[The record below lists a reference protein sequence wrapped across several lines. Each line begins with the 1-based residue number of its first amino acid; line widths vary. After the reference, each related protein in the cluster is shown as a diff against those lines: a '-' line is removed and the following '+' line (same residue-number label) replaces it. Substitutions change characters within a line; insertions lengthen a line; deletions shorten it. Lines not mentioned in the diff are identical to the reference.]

1 MAREDITVKFNLDD
15 SGFKGGIKRATGA
28 INGFGKSAL
37 GAANKLAKMGF
48 AAAAAGVAL
57 LVRNAIQLGSELSDI
72 AISTGFATEEFQ
84 VFRGA
89 LIEAGGDAKSME
101 KAILIM
107 QKAVVQGS
115 EGLTTYV
122 RAFERL
128 GLNVDDLRAMKPED
142 QFKTIGKAIAG
153 AADQQGALTAA
164 IEIFGQRN
172 APRLIEVFK
181 RLDEDGYGKMA
192 EDIESAFGIMSAET
206 QAALDKAADSIE
218 KFKSRATI
226 FVGDLISGDA
236 DGAAIKALG
245 FKLMAVLGRFGG
257 GLIDFLVDAASGIQ
271 AGFGAAFDLVSL
283 RLKSGIETAILTGLL
298 FLAELKTKAAELN
311 PFASVEESSAA
322 MTEQLNLEKKINA
335 IQKKR
340 AEENK
345 KSFADLFA
353 ERVNGESKVA
363 EENAAFWN
371 AKADEQERLLE
382 ISRAEFKLAQDEK
395 EAARKAIRDAMAGG
409 GSGSSGDGSTTPG
422 STDEVPDDGG
432 DLERQKK
439 LMDMKLAA
447 LKAETRGEDALAE
460 ALRNRIKLAERI
472 LEIMNKTGATKRE
485 ATIIANKQIKAELS
499 GGGSSGESTGSSEG
513 NSTGGSTGGR
523 SNQPSD
529 IVRGNIRTG
538 RITSVGLGTRESRF
552 GPTPTMDERER
563 AAGLTLAGN
572 NTMRGRA
579 STGAGGK
586 AGDEG
591 AATGK
596 ADNLP
601 QEQLSVLKSIELE
614 IKKNP

>member
-395 EAARKAIRDAMAGG
+395 EAARKAIRDAMA
-409 GSGSSGDGSTTPG
+409 
-422 STDEVPDDGG
+422 DGG

>member
-15 SGFKGGIKRATGA
+15 SGFKGGIKRSTAA
-28 INGFGKSAL
+28 INRFGKSAL

-48 AAAAAGVAL
+48 TAAAAGVAL

-128 GLNVDDLRAMKPED
+128 GLNVDDLRAMKPEE
-142 QFKTIGKAIAG
+142 QFQTIGKAIAG

-181 RLDEDGYGKMA
+181 RLDKDGYGKMA

-206 QAALDKAADSIE
+206 QASLDKAADSIE
-218 KFKSRATI
+218 KFKNKATI

-257 GLIDFLVDAASGIQ
+257 GLIDYIVDTASGIQ
-271 AGFGAAFDLVSL
+271 AGFGAAFDLVST
-283 RLKSGIETAILTGLL
+283 RFKDGIQTAILAGMLKL
-298 FLAELKTKAAELN
+298 QELKVKAAELN
-311 PFASVEESSAA
+311 PFTSLEENNAIFDKKLEIEDKISKIVKARA
-322 MTEQLNLEKKINA
+322 KEEKKD
-335 IQKKR
+335 
-340 AEENK
+340 
-345 KSFADLFA
+345 FDDFFA

-371 AKADEQERLLE
+371 AKADEQERLLGL
-382 ISRAEFKLAQDEK
+382 SRAEFKLAQDEK

-409 GSGSSGDGSTTPG
+409 GPGSGDGSTAPG
-422 STDEVPDDGG
+422 STAEVPDDGG
-432 DLERQKK
+432 DI
-439 LMDMKLAA
+439 
-447 LKAETRGEDALAE
+447 
-460 ALRNRIKLAERI
+460 LRNR
-472 LEIMNKTGATKRE
+472 
-485 ATIIANKQIKAELS
+485 
-499 GGGSSGESTGSSEG
+499 
-513 NSTGGSTGGR
+513 
-523 SNQPSD
+523 
-529 IVRGNIRTG
+529 IRTG
-538 RITSVGLGTRESRF
+538 RIKSVLSDTRNPRLGRMF
-552 GPTPTMDERER
+552 TMGERTR
-563 AAGLTLAGN
+563 AAGLTLRGN
-572 NTMRGRA
+572 NTMSGRA
-579 STGAGGK
+579 AQGASGMNQSTKSGGSK
-586 AGDEG
+586 PD
-591 AATGK
+591 K
-596 ADNLP
+596 
-601 QEQLSVLKSIELE
+601 QLTVAEESARSLKIIETELL
-614 IKKNP
+614 K